1 MENIG
6 NKRRLSRWLCAWVCS
21 LAVLCGSFCFA
32 AEDEPT
38 PGELLKKTGQL
49 MKAKKYEEAIA
60 TMYAYLEITD
70 ISTAQG
76 VIRIAQDLRFKL
88 IVTLIEHT
96 ADDRLA
102 EAAEVLQ
109 TYIDR
114 PLAEHPRLA
123 RSMLATCFFETGKFD
138 LSATAAKNALLF
150 DKDPTT
156 RAGAKAWT
164 PDEEEMFS
172 KFVPMDYELEYA
184 DEAVTALY
192 MTIAESYYKLER
204 WEECIEPYQYVAE
217 HTLNSQH
224 KGYSIMQMINA
235 MVAMPDFDRIAE
247 WIPVLYRT
255 PARYDIRVNL
265 ALMDVA
271 AALYDEGQF
280 DEALPL
286 YRMILPR
293 EELIAYQEARLRE
306 LRIEKEL
313 PPEEDMKVSDAEKDI
328 FGIVDEPKAA
338 TGEEDAASG
347 EGAVKPKEIRELEG
361 LIQTVK
367 NLPPYETD
375 IKYRMAQIYDEVG
388 RFWEAVKF
396 LDIVYKEDPQSKMG
410 EFSIHQ
416 IVKILLQK
424 LDVLSEA
431 EEHGFAFLEQQ
442 KTGLKAR
449 QVAYLFTNY
458 HQKKDEMEAIKELR
472 PYLDSFIRAGDD
484 SSVTNGTEVY
494 KAIVKYDAELYY
506 MQAVADLVLFKFAES
521 ETGFKLVADE
531 FPGSHQEGNAL
542 YWHGM
547 TQLFQLKFTEAH
559 AVFEDYAQRF
569 PEGEWVDEVSYQGGV
584 CLFGIAG
591 NTQEPDYTAASNRFS
606 HVIAT
611 YPNPNPDEPG
621 FSSVFPDACSMRGD
635 IYGSLGTSKGLEDA
649 EMDYRTAI
657 AHAKKPAQA
666 TYAVF
671 QLAKIFK
678 ATDQYDKSIKIVE
691 AYLDQWKE
699 EADIA
704 KALFWIGK
712 SKLQKRA
719 LMEDEQ
725 MANALVDEVVDDYLA
740 AIMEYGTDVKE
751 EGVDLMIEEL
761 VRVSSLWLDFDKQEA
776 LLAELKASAEATDDL
791 VLKLRLRVTMA
802 MITKTETELGRQ
814 LLAELPDFESVSPP
828 VLAAICKISIENKD
842 FSRAEELLGIFET
855 KFEDSDYMRMAYKLR
870 SLGQFADEDYEDA
883 LETIEDAQSRY
894 SGDPDMAWA
903 QLMKAQ
909 LLLERG
915 DFASAIS
922 NNLIVI
928 GVPAW
933 RGEPVVQATYQ
944 LGQVEE
950 QAGVKGPIE
959 ERDKRVAR
967 GFAYYQRVYYQYKGY
982 AKGYWAAEAY
992 LASARCLDILGQ
1004 ETDRRNTFIALLY
1017 DPFVNTL
1024 PQADV
1029 ARKEL
1034 GPDKVA
1040 EIEAKMEAG
1049 AVTNIIITVEM
1060 DAPEAGTNETETVE
1074 SEAPETEP
1082 VATGGD
1088 ES

>member
-1 MENIG
+1 
-6 NKRRLSRWLCAWVCS
+6 
-21 LAVLCGSFCFA
+21 
-32 AEDEPT
+32 
-38 PGELLKKTGQL
+38 
-49 MKAKKYEEAIA
+49 
-60 TMYAYLEITD
+60 
-70 ISTAQG
+70 
-76 VIRIAQDLRFKL
+76 
-88 IVTLIEHT
+88 
-96 ADDRLA
+96 
-102 EAAEVLQ
+102 
-109 TYIDR
+109 
-114 PLAEHPRLA
+114 
-123 RSMLATCFFETGKFD
+123 
-138 LSATAAKNALLF
+138 
-150 DKDPTT
+150 
-156 RAGAKAWT
+156 
-164 PDEEEMFS
+164 
-172 KFVPMDYELEYA
+172 
-184 DEAVTALY
+184 
-192 MTIAESYYKLER
+192 
-204 WEECIEPYQYVAE
+204 
-217 HTLNSQH
+217 
-224 KGYSIMQMINA
+224 
-235 MVAMPDFDRIAE
+235 
-247 WIPVLYRT
+247 
-255 PARYDIRVNL
+255 
-265 ALMDVA
+265 
-271 AALYDEGQF
+271 
-280 DEALPL
+280 
-286 YRMILPR
+286 
-293 EELIAYQEARLRE
+293 
-306 LRIEKEL
+306 
-313 PPEEDMKVSDAEKDI
+313 
-328 FGIVDEPKAA
+328 
-338 TGEEDAASG
+338 
-347 EGAVKPKEIRELEG
+347 
-361 LIQTVK
+361 
-367 NLPPYETD
+367 
-375 IKYRMAQIYDEVG
+375 
-388 RFWEAVKF
+388 
-396 LDIVYKEDPQSKMG
+396 
-410 EFSIHQ
+410 
-416 IVKILLQK
+416 
-424 LDVLSEA
+424 
-431 EEHGFAFLEQQ
+431 
-442 KTGLKAR
+442 
-449 QVAYLFTNY
+449 
-458 HQKKDEMEAIKELR
+458 
-472 PYLDSFIRAGDD
+472 
-484 SSVTNGTEVY
+484 
-494 KAIVKYDAELYY
+494 
-506 MQAVADLVLFKFAES
+506 
-521 ETGFKLVADE
+521 
-531 FPGSHQEGNAL
+531 
-542 YWHGM
+542 
-547 TQLFQLKFTEAH
+547 
-559 AVFEDYAQRF
+559 
-569 PEGEWVDEVSYQGGV
+569 
-584 CLFGIAG
+584 
-591 NTQEPDYTAASNRFS
+591 
-606 HVIAT
+606 
-611 YPNPNPDEPG
+611 
-621 FSSVFPDACSMRGD
+621 
-635 IYGSLGTSKGLEDA
+635 
-649 EMDYRTAI
+649 
-657 AHAKKPAQA
+657 
-666 TYAVF
+666 
-671 QLAKIFK
+671 
-678 ATDQYDKSIKIVE
+678 
-691 AYLDQWKE
+691 
-699 EADIA
+699 
-704 KALFWIGK
+704 
-712 SKLQKRA
+712 
-719 LMEDEQ
+719 
-725 MANALVDEVVDDYLA
+725 VDDYLA